1 MLGLLGDF
9 LIAKNEILYAIKLYS
24 FNNMQ
29 FGVAV
34 SGLNLSKVYSLEK
47 KYDSALY
54 YANLSLAY
62 WGTTT
67 DSFRILTVKNQLIHI
82 GTKTDELVWAR
93 KVQEEAETLLNAEK
107 LSWVVIIDY
116 YYVSMELYEK
126 LQMQSIQNKY
136 IRLYEEKIHEVK
148 ENEKIDAS
156 SEYARNSE

>member
-1 MLGLLGDF
+1 MG
-9 LIAKNEILYAIKLYS
+9 
-24 FNNMQ
+24 
-29 FGVAV
+29 
-34 SGLNLSKVYSLEK
+34 NLK
-47 KYDSALY
+47 
-54 YANLSLAY
+54 
-62 WGTTT
+62 
-67 DSFRILTVKNQLIHI
+67 
-82 GTKTDELVWAR
+82 
-93 KVQEEAETLLNAEK
+93 EEAETLLNPEK